1 VFLIYQDLIWF
12 PEKEHFANP
21 GRFVMMYAPI
31 SRRYSAP
38 YYVGN
43 KAVELPAYRINKNER
58 PADEETGAG
67 FLRGW
72 QRLFPGEAFVFDYH
86 MTWHHYLDPGY
97 LGFMDVMAE
106 DIRRLPKMGMQGFV
120 SCQVLRSYFPHG
132 YPMYAHARLLWN
144 PSQNAD
150 QLARAYFAG
159 AFGDRSEQARQYMA
173 KLSEL
178 FAPLYLDRETL
189 MGKDGADAKRA
200 ALAKLAEVGPT
211 VARFRPVIDG
221 HLSVADPAQ
230 RESWKYLSLHAN
242 MVLKLAAGLQA
253 RVEGNRKAADASWKQ
268 LVEQVAERE
277 AETDPVLDIRWFL
290 STYQDRR
297 LFSPARPAR
306 PKAQ

>member
-1 VFLIYQDLIWF
+1 
-12 PEKEHFANP
+12 
-21 GRFVMMYAPI
+21 
-31 SRRYSAP
+31 
-38 YYVGN
+38 
-43 KAVELPAYRINKNER
+43 
-58 PADEETGAG
+58 
-67 FLRGW
+67 
-72 QRLFPGEAFVFDYH
+72 
-86 MTWHHYLDPGY
+86 
-97 LGFMDVMAE
+97 
-106 DIRRLPKMGMQGFV
+106 
-120 SCQVLRSYFPHG
+120 
-132 YPMYAHARLLWN
+132 MYAHARLLWN